1 MGESVSCSGTMRILL
16 HLHLLLLFN
25 IIQFSLCGKNG
36 RQLSLFSIVQFP
48 NQECTSESSTTQK
61 GTCVTTSECTTMT
74 GTADGKCASG
84 FGVCCVIATSTCGST
99 ISTNIPYIR
108 NPASPSG
115 NKPSSA
121 STCSFTINKVSEDV
135 CQLRLDFQTF
145 SVFVVDTTSAA
156 CTDSF
161 AVTGQTGKNPPTICG
176 TNTGYHM
183 YAEFG
188 ALATDSAQIT
198 LTYGTAGISTE
209 ETFNILA
216 RQISCTATWRA
227 PTDCVQYFTGASGNV
242 KNYNFGQLLLGQ
254 YYTNCIRT
262 EKGRCGILWKTSSTT
277 SPDPFLIA
285 APGTTAANAGTN
297 PGNECPTGFVHIP
310 GLSMD
315 GINAIPVP
323 LGLQAFQS
331 FMCGTIWGVEGQ
343 TTAASLVSRVQPFTV
358 GVYSHATTAQPAATS
373 TGFSLDYTQLPC

>member
-61 GTCVTTSECTTMT
+61 GTCVTPSECTTMT

-84 FGVCCVIATSTCGST
+84 FGVCCVIATSTC
-99 ISTNIPYIR
+99 
-108 NPASPSG
+108 
-115 NKPSSA
+115 
-121 STCSFTINKVSEDV
+121 SFTINKVSEDV

-145 SVFVVDTTSAA
+145 SGFVVDTTSAA

-209 ETFNILA
+209 KTFNILA

-277 SPDPFLIA
+277 GPDPFLIL
-285 APGTTAANAGTN
+285 APSTTVVHAGTSPSN
-297 PGNECPTGFVHIP
+297 LCPSGFVHIP
-310 GLSMD
+310 SLSMD
-315 GINAIPVP
+315 GINSIPVP

-331 FMCGTIWGVEGQ
+331 FMCGNIWGVEGQ
-343 TTAASLVSRVQPFTV
+343 GTAASLVSRVQPFTL